1 MKRAHSYSSATS
13 SRRSLLNGVVICC
26 TGLHREEKEKCH
38 TLVERYGGH
47 YNRDFISIEITHL
60 IANVVNPD
68 SEKYRQACKC
78 PNVSIVTPNWIYQS
92 ISQSKQLPID
102 KFAPPSTNNNHV
114 VIMEEEQKEED
125 DFWKQS
131 PFLHNNNNNN
141 IKSCNVFMNC
151 RIYLVGF
158 LPEQQQQLA
167 QYIRVGRGLHIWDVE
182 LSMTHIIVNSQCSSD
197 LRYVILYII
206 DILNCG
212 HFIYIQ
218 LFHHYFSSSSY
229 YYFQNTNII

>member
-38 TLVERYGGH
+38 SLVERYGGH
-47 YNRDFISIEITHL
+47 FNRDFISIEITHL
-60 IANVVNPD
+60 IAKVVNQE

-78 PNVSIVTPNWIYQS
+78 PNVSIVTPSWIYQS

-102 KFAPPSTNNNHV
+102 HFAPPSVETNV
-114 VIMEEEQKEED
+114 VMEEED
-125 DFWKQS
+125 NFWKQPPS
-131 PFLHNNNNNN
+131 LHNIN
-141 IKSCNVFMNC
+141 SCHVFLNC

-197 LRYVILYII
+197 LR
-206 DILNCG
+206 
-212 HFIYIQ
+212 
-218 LFHHYFSSSSY
+218 
-229 YYFQNTNII
+229 